1 MRETDTGQK
10 NHNIIREA
18 FYDSWTPENH
28 GAKYWAVGAISS
40 TETRML
46 KDVDIEDGSYLRL
59 SNVSLSYD
67 VPIGKNKV
75 LRGLNIGASANNL
88 WFWTKYSGWDP
99 DVNSYGSDVM
109 RMGADTGSYP
119 SARTFS
125 LDFKFT
131 F

>member
-1 MRETDTGQK
+1 
-10 NHNIIREA
+10 
-18 FYDSWTPENH
+18 
-28 GAKYWAVGAISS
+28 
-40 TETRML
+40 ML